1 MSRAETLEA
10 VAMLVIIVAWWPAI
24 FLRWD
29 ALWYRVPLYVLS
41 LMGVL
46 VIFVRRIRRL
56 HEALGYSRRL
66 IEQQQQLKA
75 GPLPPLT
82 IQPPSA
88 SQDQQQHNDTATKDQ
103 T

>member
-10 VAMLVIIVAWWPAI
+10 VAMLAIIMAWWPAI

-29 ALWYRVPLYVLS
+29 AFWYRVPLYVLS
-41 LMGVL
+41 LTAVV

-56 HEALGYSRRL
+56 HEALSYSRRL
-66 IEQQQQLKA
+66 IEQQQQLKG

-88 SQDQQQHNDTATKDQ
+88 SKGEQQPDESATKDQ